1 MENKIQVLV
10 IYHKNCMDGL
20 AAAFIAKEALGDIFT
35 LPLNYGEEETVY
47 EKMEELGILISQVDI
62 YFVDF
67 SFKRN
72 LMIELCSKVKRV
84 VVIDHH
90 KTAEEN
96 LKGLDKEIEN
106 IKIVFDMNKSG
117 ATLAYEYFDS
127 DLKKELFTYVEDRDL
142 WKWELSL
149 SKEISEALKLYIK
162 PNNLES
168 FKSVY
173 ENFYLS
179 KYSFVGL
186 ALTQKLEQQVASKLK
201 KVRDI
206 KILDINFKIIN
217 VSENISE
224 LGNAICSEYNTPA
237 MLYFI
242 TEETRVFCSF
252 RSLDT
257 LADVSVVAKSFGGG
271 GHRNAC
277 GCSFELNEF
286 VELLNGSIID
296 YAEAKRLV

>member
-127 DLKKELFTYVEDRDL
+127 DLKKELFTYVEERDL
-142 WKWELSL
+142 WK
-149 SKEISEALKLYIK
+149 
-162 PNNLES
+162 
-168 FKSVY
+168 
-173 ENFYLS
+173 
-179 KYSFVGL
+179 
-186 ALTQKLEQQVASKLK
+186 
-201 KVRDI
+201 
-206 KILDINFKIIN
+206 
-217 VSENISE
+217 
-224 LGNAICSEYNTPA
+224 
-237 MLYFI
+237 
-242 TEETRVFCSF
+242 
-252 RSLDT
+252 
-257 LADVSVVAKSFGGG
+257 
-271 GHRNAC
+271 
-277 GCSFELNEF
+277 
-286 VELLNGSIID
+286 
-296 YAEAKRLV
+296 